1 MKIINNKYL
10 NVDKCEKQLI
20 NLQNI
25 IHKTII
31 SSQKYKIYDILG
43 ANELNL
49 CVSTLDNIYNDVNT
63 LIESL
68 TESDFNEPNLNT
80 KISTIISELLIVFK
94 NFGTDSFKDLV
105 TLLINEEYIIDNFH
119 STHLNDKFN
128 ILESSVH
135 PINFKSIIWK
145 SDTNNDTNK
154 KILQKNRIVEDFL
167 ISENAENLDCFDL
180 ARTSKSFQTKVYGI
194 KIAIHDYKNKKT
206 YIIACIVDDILL
218 SCSNSAFL
226 KNKLKI
232 LEDEKPIDEEFKQE
246 AWSRYLASLTLK
258 ELLVYNNSEIYT
270 KFQSIIN
277 QLFLIKQKTISQV
290 VKEFINSELYGQRNI
305 LIQLLIKA
313 NENEFQ
319 YLSYLL
325 YDLLSTENNGNIDT
339 LEQTLLYDSL
349 PWNTK
354 KYFRNAMKQTIQ
366 YTNDLYNFDNN
377 KIPLE
382 QQICLIKANDSVKEK
397 AILKLKEIKAKSEDS
412 GTKAKQYLDGLLK
425 IPFGIVKEE
434 HILTIINEL
443 QVIFKNLNNKIIN
456 NTLYKNEP
464 SIEVKE
470 KYINIELLHHINDI
484 EKNYITKIITDSIN
498 DLIKNIDFLKKDN
511 IINIHNH
518 INYLIK
524 TNNLNYQKLIYS
536 GKKIS
541 ELKKNIYNFIKLY
554 TNNHTVINSIYINFD
569 TLLTSCNNHV
579 DYVTGLINDI
589 NLIKKS
595 IDLVSTYMDDVN
607 QTLNNAVYGHTKA
620 KRQIERIIGQWIN
633 GEKSGYCF
641 GFEGPP
647 GIGKCLAKDTPIM
660 LSNGEIKMV
669 QNIELEDKLMGD
681 DSKPRNVLALGTGRE
696 KMYKIEQ
703 MKGDDYTVNESHI
716 LSLKMTKAGKKGDK
730 HQTILGRRYY
740 KNDILDICIKDY
752 LELPKYLQECLKGYK
767 VGIEFLEKDLDLEP
781 YALGY
786 WLGDG
791 NSNTTIIT
799 TVERKL

>member
-63 LIESL
+63 LFESL
-68 TESDFNEPNLNT
+68 TESEFNEPNLNT

-135 PINFKSIIWK
+135 PINFKSILWK

-246 AWSRYLASLTLK
+246 AWSRYLESLTLK

-290 VKEFINSELYGQRNI
+290 VKEFINSELYGQRTI

-541 ELKKNIYNFIKLY
+541 ELKKNIYNFIKFY

-579 DYVTGLINDI
+579 DY
-589 NLIKKS
+589 
-595 IDLVSTYMDDVN
+595 
-607 QTLNNAVYGHTKA
+607 
-620 KRQIERIIGQWIN
+620 
-633 GEKSGYCF
+633 
-641 GFEGPP
+641 
-647 GIGKCLAKDTPIM
+647 
-660 LSNGEIKMV
+660 
-669 QNIELEDKLMGD
+669 
-681 DSKPRNVLALGTGRE
+681 
-696 KMYKIEQ
+696 
-703 MKGDDYTVNESHI
+703 
-716 LSLKMTKAGKKGDK
+716 
-730 HQTILGRRYY
+730 
-740 KNDILDICIKDY
+740 
-752 LELPKYLQECLKGYK
+752 
-767 VGIEFLEKDLDLEP
+767 EP
-781 YALGY
+781 
-786 WLGDG
+786 
-791 NSNTTIIT
+791 
-799 TVERKL
+799 V